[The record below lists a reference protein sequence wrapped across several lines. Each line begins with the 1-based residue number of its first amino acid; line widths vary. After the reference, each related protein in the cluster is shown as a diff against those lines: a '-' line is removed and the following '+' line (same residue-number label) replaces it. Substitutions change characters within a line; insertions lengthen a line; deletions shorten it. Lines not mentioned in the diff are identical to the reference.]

1 MPSSMVRVMLPWSWR
16 ENDQLRRDGSAKLV
30 DAAIAEGVSRFVQE
44 SFAPVYPDRGDEW
57 IDEHTPLQPV
67 RYNHTILDAERSV
80 DRFNASGRTGIVL
93 RFATFYGPDS
103 YSTHDMA
110 DAVRRG
116 WSPLPGRPSAFFSSI
131 SHDDAATAV
140 VASLA
145 VPAGVYNITDDEPVR
160 RREYVDVIARTLSVA
175 PPRFMPPWTAKL
187 MGSIGGLFSRSER
200 ISNRKLRAAAPSWV
214 PCFPSVR
221 EGLPAALR

>member
-1 MPSSMVRVMLPWSWR
+1 M
-16 ENDQLRRDGSAKLV
+16 
-30 DAAIAEGVSRFVQE
+30 QE

-67 RYNHTILDAERSV
+67 HYNRTMLDAERSV

-103 YSTHDMA
+103 YSMHDMA
-110 DAVRRG
+110 DTVRRG
-116 WSPLPGRPSAFFSSI
+116 WSPIPGQPSAFFSSI

-145 VPAGVYNITDDEPVR
+145 VPAGVYNISDDEPVR
-160 RREYVDVIARTLSVA
+160 RREYVDVIARTLQRCVPPLHAAVDRKVHGFDRRPVFTLRTNVESQTSRCRSKLDSRIPERSRGAACGASMKLRWFA
-175 PPRFMPPWTAKL
+175 PTMLTL
-187 MGSIGGLFSRSER
+187 TER
-200 ISNRKLRAAAPSWV
+200 IHDDSRNPIERV
-214 PCFPSVR
+214 
-221 EGLPAALR
+221 